1 MSGISVPGSVAM
13 GAGADQ
19 GMARK
24 HGLWSY
30 IWPSHITGI
39 AGAVVGYLAGY
50 WLVATLAGTA
60 VYHRDQAL
68 LVGFLGLTIG
78 WLAGV
83 GTFTLP
89 FQWVLGKA
97 EPNSSHE
104 QARLT
109 YADEGWW
116 RYFRFTID
124 HKVVGIQYLAL
135 ILVTLSVGG
144 ILAMLMRA
152 DLMFPGSRLFGT
164 DTYNTLIS
172 MHGMLM
178 IVTMFTAIVGPFGNY
193 FVPLLIGARDV
204 AFPRLNAL
212 SWHLAVAGVAI
223 FLFQPFLG
231 GTQTGWAFYA
241 PLSVQAAPG
250 ADAFAFGVLMI
261 MLSSALG
268 AVNIITTII
277 TMRAPGLTWTRLPVF
292 VWGVLGSTIL
302 TATATTAVNADFIEV
317 MLDRAWRT
325 TFFLNTAPALAGAPV
340 TGGGQAYLSEVLFWF
355 FGHPEV
361 YLMALPGFAVVL
373 EIVPVFSRKPLF
385 TYGLSVIGIMGVAA
399 ISFLVWGHHLFVSG
413 WQQELR
419 GYYMGTTKLISIPT
433 GFVFLGILGT
443 LWRGNLWMTVSMGW
457 ALAFLWTFLI
467 GGITG
472 LYLADVPAD
481 IQLHGN
487 YFVVAHFHYVILGS
501 SLWGFFAAI
510 YYWFPKM
517 TGRFLDERLG
527 WIHFWTVQIFF
538 NLTFGVFFWLG
549 LEGLPRR
556 VADYAPKYQLGMTLA
571 SIFAFCMG
579 GAMLIF
585 FANVVW
591 SRFYGEKAGPNP
603 WRAKTLEWQ
612 TSTPVPIQ
620 NSDTIPVVTSWFYGY
635 GVPGT
640 NREPAPAEPDPLV
653 VP

>member
-1 MSGISVPGSVAM
+1 MSGRSMSGSVATE
-13 GAGADQ
+13 AGH
-19 GMARK
+19 GITRK
-24 HGLWSY
+24 RGLWYY

-39 AGAVVGYLAGY
+39 VGGVIGYLVGY
-50 WLVATLAGTA
+50 WLIATLIGSDD
-60 VYHRDQAL
+60 YHGDQAL

-89 FQWVLGKA
+89 FQWVTGKA
-97 EPNSSHE
+97 EPNNHHE
-104 QARLT
+104 QEHLT

-124 HKVVGIQYLAL
+124 HKVIGIQYLV
-135 ILVTLSVGG
+135 LVLLMLAIGG
-144 ILAMLMRA
+144 LLAMLMRA

-164 DTYNTLIS
+164 DTYNTLVS

-178 IVTMFTAIVGPFGNY
+178 IATMFTAVVGPFAN
-193 FVPLLIGARDV
+193 FILPIMIGARDM

-212 SWHLAVAGVAI
+212 SWHLTAAGLAV

-231 GTQTGWAFYA
+231 GTQTGWTFYA
-241 PLSVQAAPG
+241 PLSVQAEPG
-250 ADAFAFGVLMI
+250 ADAFAFGVWMI
-261 MLSSALG
+261 MLASGLG
-268 AVNIITTII
+268 AVNIITTIV

-292 VWGVLGSTIL
+292 VWGILGSTIL
-302 TATATTAVNADFIEV
+302 TATATTSINADLIEV

-325 TFFLNTAPALAGAPV
+325 TFFLNTAPSRAGAPL

-361 YLMALPGFAVVL
+361 YLLALPSLAVVL

-385 TYGLSVIGIMGVAA
+385 TYGLSVIGIMGVTA
-399 ISFLVWGHHLFVSG
+399 ISFMVWGHHLFVSG
-413 WQQELR
+413 WEQQLR
-419 GYYMGTTKLISIPT
+419 GYYMGTTELISIPT

-443 LWRGNLWMTVSMGW
+443 LWRGNLWMNVSMGW
-457 ALAFLWTFLI
+457 VFAFLWTFLI

-472 LYLADVPAD
+472 VYLSDVPAD

-501 SLWGFFAAI
+501 SLWGFFAAV

-538 NLTFGVFFWLG
+538 NITFGIFFWLG

-556 VADYAPKYQLGMTLA
+556 VADYAAKYQLGMTLA
-571 SIFAFCMG
+571 SIFAFCLG

-585 FANVVW
+585 FANVAW
-591 SRFYGEKAGPNP
+591 SWFNGEKAGPNP

-612 TSTPVPIQ
+612 TPTPVPIE
-620 NSDTIPVVTSWFYGY
+620 NWETIPVVTSWPYNY
-635 GVPGT
+635 GVLDT
-640 NREPAPAEPDPLV
+640 AKPAPPPVEAEPTVAP
-653 VP
+653 